1 MGVYVMTTL
10 RFFFHMGS
18 VECVTCHGPLSQE
31 SVGGEMEGE
40 DWVVGR
46 EDGAR
51 RVTIVERVRGGV
63 EWYEG

>member
-1 MGVYVMTTL
+1 
-10 RFFFHMGS
+10 MGS

-31 SVGGEMEGE
+31 SVGAEMEGE
-40 DWVVGR
+40 DWVVGS